1 MRAAVAEGL
10 GLVAL
15 LSGCARA
22 PSPLTP
28 AWHGS
33 IGTPN
38 HGVLAGGAELP
49 RESPGLK
56 WLRNDDR
63 HWAQPRLAGAVARAA
78 ARVAEAR
85 PGGTLRVGDVSVK
98 TGGGPLPPHLS
109 HRSGVDVDLLL
120 YVSTL
125 DGAPVDSPGFVHV
138 GADGIA
144 RDDGGGRWLRLDVER
159 EWLLVEAL
167 VEDAEARVQ
176 WLFVSDVVQALLV
189 EWALARGESIETVR
203 RAREVMLQ
211 PRPGGI
217 HDDHIHLRIACSPE
231 EAVAGCEPMGPRR
244 AWLDYSLA
252 GTEERVEDLAQAL
265 LAPLAPP
272 PALAVQS
279 P

>member
-1 MRAAVAEGL
+1 
-10 GLVAL
+10 
-15 LSGCARA
+15 
-22 PSPLTP
+22 
-28 AWHGS
+28 
-33 IGTPN
+33 
-38 HGVLAGGAELP
+38 VLAGGAELP

-63 HWAQPRLAGAVARAA
+63 HWAQARLAGAVARAA
-78 ARVAEAR
+78 AKVADAR

-125 DGAPVDSPGFVHV
+125 EGAPVDSPGFVHV

-159 EWLLVEAL
+159 EWLLVKAL

-211 PRPGGI
+211 PKPGGI

-244 AWLDYSLA
+244 SWLDYSLA
-252 GTEERVEDLAQAL
+252 GTEERVEDLALAL
-265 LAPLAPP
+265 LAPP